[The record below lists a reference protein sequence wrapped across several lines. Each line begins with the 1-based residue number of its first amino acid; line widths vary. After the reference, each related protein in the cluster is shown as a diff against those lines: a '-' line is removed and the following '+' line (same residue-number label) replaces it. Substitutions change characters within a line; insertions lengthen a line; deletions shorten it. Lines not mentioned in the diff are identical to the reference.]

1 MNQTPFG
8 FYLSYLKEFKKEALL
23 ASFLGMANGIIA
35 VYMTRLI
42 GLGIDTMIGK
52 DKVHFDVLFSIL
64 ALFGGLTLLNSL
76 AQWTIQRLGNKVAY
90 TAVAT
95 VRKDT
100 FYHLN
105 RLPIHFYDQT
115 AHGDVVSRFSND
127 LDQVAEATTAVFNSV
142 FSGVTIVFISLGSML
157 LLSPLLTIVVLLST
171 ALIFLVNWSVAKK
184 SQQQFQQQQAIL
196 GSISGFLEEDVAGLK
211 IIKGAQG
218 EQESLIRFNSLNETL
233 QQVGQKAQF
242 MSSLTNPLSRFVDHV
257 SYLSIGVI
265 GGLLVINQTPGM
277 TIGVISSFIIYSTQF
292 SKPFIELSGI
302 LTQIQTAFASLQRVF
317 NLTQEP
323 LETRDAQEPQIL
335 PPLKGRITFKD
346 VSFAYV
352 PSQPLIQGFNLTV
365 QAGQTVAIV
374 GQTGAGK
381 STLVNL
387 LMRFY
392 EVDQGVISIDGI
404 PIQQMTRKEL
414 RQSFGMVL
422 QETWLFKGSIWDN
435 LTFGRPDATKE
446 DVIQAC
452 QEAAIYHFITTL
464 PKGFDTIIGQGNL
477 SLSEGQRQLMTI
489 ARVIISQPNML
500 ILDEATSSIDTLTEK
515 TIQRVFTNLMVGKTS
530 FIIAHRLSTIKEA
543 DTILVMHQGNIVE
556 IGNHDSL
563 VIKQGG
569 YYQELYN
576 AQFTQKER
584 ANL

>member
-1 MNQTPFG
+1 MGQTPLR
-8 FYLSYLKEFKKEALL
+8 FYLTYLKQFKKEALL
-23 ASFLGMANGIIA
+23 ASILGIANGVIA

-52 DKVHFDVLFSIL
+52 DKVQFDLLFKILVLFGS
-64 ALFGGLTLLNSL
+64 LTLLNSL
-76 AQWTIQRLGNKVAY
+76 AQWSIQRMGNKVAY
-90 TAVAT
+90 TAVAR

-100 FYHLN
+100 FHHLN
-105 RLPIHFYDQT
+105 RLPINFYDQT
-115 AHGDVVSRFSND
+115 PHGDLVSRFSND

-142 FSGVTIVFISLGSML
+142 FSGVTIVLISLGSML
-157 LLSPLLTIVVLLST
+157 LLSPMLTTVVLLST
-171 ALIFLVNWSVAKK
+171 ALIFLVNWVVAKK
-184 SQQQFQQQQAIL
+184 SQQAFQQQQAIL
-196 GSISGFLEEDVAGLK
+196 GSISSFLEEDVTGLK
-211 IIKGAQG
+211 IIKGVQG
-218 EQESLIRFNSLNETL
+218 EQESLNRFKQLNETL
-233 QQVGQKAQF
+233 QEVGQKAQF
-242 MSSLTNPLSRFVDHV
+242 TSSLTNPLSRFVDHL

-265 GGLLVINQTPGM
+265 GGWLVINQTPGM

-302 LTQIQTAFASLQRVF
+302 LTQIQTAFACLQRVF
-317 NLTQEP
+317 QLIQEP
-323 LETRDAQEPQIL
+323 AESQEKQEL
-335 PPLKGRITFKD
+335 QTLSPLKGNITFQD
-346 VSFAYV
+346 VSFSYL
-352 PSQPLIQGFNLTV
+352 PTQPLIQQFDLTV
-365 QAGQTVAIV
+365 TSGQTVAIV

-392 EVDQGVISIDGI
+392 EVDQGLIAIDGI
-404 PIQQMTRKEL
+404 PIQEMSRKDL

-446 DVIQAC
+446 DVILAC

-464 PKGFDTIIGQGNL
+464 PKGFDTIIGQGSL
-477 SLSEGQRQLMTI
+477 TLSEGQSQLMTI
-489 ARVIISQPNML
+489 ARVIISRPNML

-515 TIQRVFTNLMVGKTS
+515 TIQNVFAKLMVGKTS
-530 FIIAHRLSTIKEA
+530 FIIAHRLATIKEA

-563 VIKQGG
+563 ITKQEG
-569 YYQELYN
+569 YYQQLYN
-576 AQFTQKER
+576 AQFTHKKES
-584 ANL
+584 

>member
-1 MNQTPFG
+1 MGQTPLR
-8 FYLSYLKEFKKEALL
+8 FYLTYLKQFKKEALL
-23 ASFLGMANGIIA
+23 ASILGIANGVIA

-52 DKVHFDVLFSIL
+52 DKVQFDLLFKILVLFGS
-64 ALFGGLTLLNSL
+64 LTLLNSL
-76 AQWTIQRLGNKVAY
+76 AQWSIQRMGNKVAY
-90 TAVAT
+90 TAVAR

-100 FYHLN
+100 FHHLN
-105 RLPIHFYDQT
+105 RLPINFYDQT
-115 AHGDVVSRFSND
+115 PHGDLVSRFSND

-142 FSGVTIVFISLGSML
+142 FSGVTIVLISLGSML
-157 LLSPLLTIVVLLST
+157 LLSPMLTTVVLLST
-171 ALIFLVNWSVAKK
+171 ALIFLVNWVVAKK
-184 SQQQFQQQQAIL
+184 SQQAFQQQQAIL
-196 GSISGFLEEDVAGLK
+196 GSISSFLEEDVTGLK
-211 IIKGAQG
+211 IIKGVQG
-218 EQESLIRFNSLNETL
+218 EQESLNRFKQLNETL
-233 QQVGQKAQF
+233 QEVGQKAQF
-242 MSSLTNPLSRFVDHV
+242 TSSLTNPLSRFVDHL

-265 GGLLVINQTPGM
+265 GGWLVINQTPGM

-302 LTQIQTAFASLQRVF
+302 LTQIQTAFACLQRVF
-317 NLTQEP
+317 QLTQEP
-323 LETRDAQEPQIL
+323 TESQEKQEL
-335 PPLKGRITFKD
+335 QTLSPLKGNITFQD
-346 VSFAYV
+346 VSFSYL
-352 PSQPLIQGFNLTV
+352 PTQPLIQQFNLTV
-365 QAGQTVAIV
+365 TSGQTVAIV

-392 EVDQGVISIDGI
+392 EVDQGLITIDGI
-404 PIQQMTRKEL
+404 PIQEMSRRDL

-446 DVIQAC
+446 DVILAC

-464 PKGFDTIIGQGNL
+464 PKGFDTIIGQGSL
-477 SLSEGQRQLMTI
+477 TLSEGQSQLMTI
-489 ARVIISQPNML
+489 ARVIISRPNML

-515 TIQRVFTNLMVGKTS
+515 TIQNVFAKLMVGKTS
-530 FIIAHRLSTIKEA
+530 FIIAHRLATIKEA

-563 VIKQGG
+563 ITKQEG
-569 YYQELYN
+569 YYQQLYN
-576 AQFTQKER
+576 AQFTHKKES
-584 ANL
+584 

>member
-1 MNQTPFG
+1 MGQTPLR
-8 FYLSYLKEFKKEALL
+8 FYLTYLKQFKKEALL
-23 ASFLGMANGIIA
+23 ASILGIANGVIA

-52 DKVHFDVLFSIL
+52 DKVQFDLLFKILVLFGS
-64 ALFGGLTLLNSL
+64 LTLLNSL
-76 AQWTIQRLGNKVAY
+76 AQWSIQRMGNKVAY
-90 TAVAT
+90 TAVAR

-100 FYHLN
+100 FHHLN
-105 RLPIHFYDQT
+105 RLPINFYDQT
-115 AHGDVVSRFSND
+115 PHGDLVSRFSND

-142 FSGVTIVFISLGSML
+142 FSGVTIVLISLGSML
-157 LLSPLLTIVVLLST
+157 LLSPMLTTVVLLST
-171 ALIFLVNWSVAKK
+171 ALIFLVNWVVAKK
-184 SQQQFQQQQAIL
+184 SQQAFQQQQAIL
-196 GSISGFLEEDVAGLK
+196 GSISSFLEEDVTGLK
-211 IIKGAQG
+211 IIKGVQG
-218 EQESLIRFNSLNETL
+218 EQESLNRFKQLNETL
-233 QQVGQKAQF
+233 QEVGQKAQF
-242 MSSLTNPLSRFVDHV
+242 TSSLTNPLSRFVDHL

-265 GGLLVINQTPGM
+265 GGWLVINQTPGM

-302 LTQIQTAFASLQRVF
+302 LTQIQTAFACLQRVF
-317 NLTQEP
+317 QLIQEP
-323 LETRDAQEPQIL
+323 AESQEKQEL
-335 PPLKGRITFKD
+335 QTLSPLKGNITFQD
-346 VSFAYV
+346 VSFSYL
-352 PSQPLIQGFNLTV
+352 PNQPLIQQFDLTV
-365 QAGQTVAIV
+365 TSGQTVAIV

-392 EVDQGVISIDGI
+392 EVDQGLIAIDGI
-404 PIQQMTRKEL
+404 PIQEMSRKDL

-446 DVIQAC
+446 DVILAC

-464 PKGFDTIIGQGNL
+464 PKGFDTIIGHGSL
-477 SLSEGQRQLMTI
+477 TLSEGQSQLMTI
-489 ARVIISQPNML
+489 ARVIISRPNML

-515 TIQRVFTNLMVGKTS
+515 TIQNVFAKLMVGKTS
-530 FIIAHRLSTIKEA
+530 FIIAHRLATIKEA

-563 VIKQGG
+563 ITKQEG
-569 YYQELYN
+569 YYQQLYN
-576 AQFTQKER
+576 AQFTHKKES
-584 ANL
+584 